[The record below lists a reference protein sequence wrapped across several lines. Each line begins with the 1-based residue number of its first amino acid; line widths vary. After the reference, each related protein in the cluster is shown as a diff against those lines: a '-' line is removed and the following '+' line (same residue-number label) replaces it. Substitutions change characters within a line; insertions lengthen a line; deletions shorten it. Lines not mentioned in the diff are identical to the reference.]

1 MIGRRVVIAVKNL
14 IGAMIKMVEEKI
26 SKLEANYEAMAAE
39 IEKLKAELAEK
50 DKNETVWLP
59 KSGDDYSYIQGNG
72 NISISLYSSIS
83 FYDLGLINMNAAFKP
98 DTETQKHLRWYRDN
112 VLRVQNKLM
121 QLHELLCPDYFPDWW
136 DEDECKWWVCYNNKN
151 KCFRCIPCYIYNHF
165 VVYFTEEAAEKACE
179 ILNREKFMME

>member
-1 MIGRRVVIAVKNL
+1 MTT
-14 IGAMIKMVEEKI
+14 EEKI
-26 SKLEANYEAMAAE
+26 AELETNCKAMTEE

-83 FYDLGLINMNAAFKP
+83 FYDLGLINMNAAFKS

-121 QLHELLCPDYFPDWW
+121 QLHELLCPDYFPDW
-136 DEDECKWWVCYNNKN
+136 KGTNKHKFFLYYNYNNN
-151 KCFRCIPCYIYNHF
+151 NWEYDGGSIFCDY
-165 VVYFTEEAAEKACE
+165 VVYFNRKAAEKACE
-179 ILNREKFMME
+179 ILNREKFMMEE

>member
-1 MIGRRVVIAVKNL
+1 MTT
-14 IGAMIKMVEEKI
+14 EEKI
-26 SKLEANYEAMAAE
+26 AELETNCKAMTEE

-121 QLHELLCPDYFPDWW
+121 QLHELLCPDYFPDW
-136 DEDECKWWVCYNNKN
+136 KGTNKH
-151 KCFRCIPCYIYNHF
+151 KFFCIIIIITIIGNMMVGLFF
-165 VVYFTEEAAEKACE
+165 VIMWFISIEKQQKR
-179 ILNREKFMME
+179 LVKFLIERSL

>member
-1 MIGRRVVIAVKNL
+1 MTT
-14 IGAMIKMVEEKI
+14 EEKI
-26 SKLEANYEAMAAE
+26 AELETSCKAMTAE

-121 QLHELLCPDYFPDWW
+121 QLHELLCPDYFPDW
-136 DEDECKWWVCYNNKN
+136 DTDKGKWAISYDSEY
-151 KCFRCIPCYIYNHF
+151 KCFSCAPWYCMN
-165 VVYFTEEAAEKACE
+165 YFIVCFTKEAAEKACE
-179 ILNREKFMME
+179 IHNREKFMME